1 MLKTMQ
7 SPDTGELKISAVQR
21 GTKIPI
27 ENVTVSISF
36 TGEPERTI
44 EELRTDSS
52 GQTETVTL
60 EAPPLEY
67 SMEFGQAQPYAE
79 YNLTVRGEGYEPVTL
94 SGVEVMSGVKALSN
108 IEMRSL
114 VTEPNP
120 EGAIVI
126 GPHTLYGDYPPKIAE
141 SETKPVTGT
150 GEIVLSRVVVPE
162 YIIVHDGPITDTG
175 AENYYERYKD
185 YIKNVAS
192 CEIYATWPR
201 ATLEANILAIMSF
214 TLNRVFTEWYR
225 NRGFDYT
232 ITSSTAFD
240 HKWIRGKNTFDTID
254 EVVDDLFANYLSRPN
269 VIQPIL
275 TQYCDGRRV
284 SCPQWMRQW
293 ESKSLGDQGY
303 TPIEIL
309 RYFYGDSMYINVADE
324 ISGIPASW
332 PGSDL
337 SIGSS
342 GPKVRQL
349 QQQLTRI
356 SQDYPY
362 IPAVNAD
369 GVYGE
374 ATQDAVR
381 RFQNVFGLPE
391 TGVVDYPTWYKIS
404 EIYVGVSRIAELY

>member
-162 YIIVHDGPITDTG
+162 YIIVHDGPIIDTG